1 MRQRSSWR
9 RRRSAASP
17 RGVLWGCAGGA
28 ENNARRHVVLDS
40 HNRPGGSMVR
50 SMYLFVAAVALAT
63 APFVQAAEPVVAEPA
78 VEETVQVEAAL
89 PSPILTLKALF
100 APPATEEVIETIDG
114 VAVGMG
120 AMEVVVARIDTDGH
134 LVTACVDSEA
144 AARAFLD
151 SPVEKVATKKAKE
164 Q

>member
-1 MRQRSSWR
+1 
-9 RRRSAASP
+9 
-17 RGVLWGCAGGA
+17 
-28 ENNARRHVVLDS
+28 
-40 HNRPGGSMVR
+40 MVR
-50 SMYLFVAAVALAT
+50 SMYLFVAVVALAT
-63 APFVQAAEPVVAEPA
+63 APFVQAAEPVVTEDA
-78 VEETVQVEAAL
+78 VQETAQVEAAL

-100 APPATEEVIETIDG
+100 AAAETEEVIDTIDG

-120 AMEVVVARIDTDGH
+120 AMEVVVARIDTDGQV
-134 LVTACVDSEA
+134 VTACVDSEA